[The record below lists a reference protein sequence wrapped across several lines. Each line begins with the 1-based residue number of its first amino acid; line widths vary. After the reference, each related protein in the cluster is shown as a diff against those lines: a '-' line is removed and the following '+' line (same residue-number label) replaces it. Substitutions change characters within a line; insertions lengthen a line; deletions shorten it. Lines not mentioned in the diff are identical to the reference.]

1 MITLRHIKI
10 YKEYNGDGDGF
21 VRCAT
26 QEEKSI
32 MDYQH
37 WSLIDN
43 LIQDVNLV
51 KKGLVSDTFMNSITE
66 RLKKNCDNEETIQAL
81 KEIA

>member
-1 MITLRHIKI
+1 MITLRHIEI
-10 YKEYNGDGDGF
+10 YKKYNGDGDGF

-32 MDYQH
+32 MDYKY

-43 LIQDVNLV
+43 LVQDISFI
-51 KKGLVSDTFMNSITE
+51 KKGITSDTFIISLVE
-66 RLKKNCDNEETIQAL
+66 RLKENCDNEETIKVL
-81 KEIA
+81 KEI